1 MSPQTLA
8 ILAAIA
14 VAGYILHRLTL
25 PMRQAAEKK
34 RQARYD
40 ADEAVRL
47 AESRQK
53 LEAELAEFPAR
64 YQASVEKCRP
74 FEKEKLVASY
84 LKSAADSFTL
94 ARNHARRG
102 DVERAHEYVF
112 IAVDCL
118 WDAERHAADCAGAEE
133 SSRLL
138 SGETQ

>member
-14 VAGYILHRLTL
+14 LAGYIILRLTR

-40 ADEAVRL
+40 AAEAVRL
-47 AESRQK
+47 AESRQA

-64 YQASVEKCRP
+64 YKATVEKCRP
-74 FEKEKLVASY
+74 FERDHLVASH
-84 LKSAADSFTL
+84 LKSAADSFAF
-94 ARNHARRG
+94 ARNCARRG
-102 DVERAHEYVF
+102 DVDHGSGF
-112 IAVDCL
+112 ISTAVDCL
-118 WDAERHAADCAGAEE
+118 WDAERYAADCAGAAE

-138 SGETQ
+138 SGEAL